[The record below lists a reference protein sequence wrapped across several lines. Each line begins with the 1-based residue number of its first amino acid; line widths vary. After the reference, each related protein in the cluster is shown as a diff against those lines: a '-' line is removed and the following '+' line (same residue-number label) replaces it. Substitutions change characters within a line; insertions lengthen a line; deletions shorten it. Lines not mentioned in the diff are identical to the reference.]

1 MDERR
6 SAVAI
11 APFSRVAVAEEWRRP
26 DLNRRHHGF
35 QPCALPTELP
45 RRAAQCSRTKKDVR
59 TGATASRTP
68 CTDQLTTAGARGQ
81 ARTGPNLRLRR
92 GRDAD
97 RVARTCSC
105 ER

>member
-11 APFSRVAVAEEWRRP
+11 APFSRVAVAEEWRGP

-59 TGATASRTP
+59 TGVTASRTP
-68 CTDQLTTAGARGQ
+68 CADQLTTAAALGQ
-81 ARTGPNLRLRR
+81 GETAPNLRSRG
-92 GRDAD
+92 GRDTD
-97 RVARTCSC
+97 CVARPGSG